1 MRVKIW
7 EKNELL
13 REVNRRCR
21 AGGSAAGVRTS
32 NGRIFTANTVGPLC
46 AETIVLA
53 QARETDPY
61 GRVIGLIVMEDG
73 EVVAPCGACRQ
84 QIFDL
89 DPAIEVVV
97 AGETIVTARD
107 LLPFA
112 RIPATA
118 VGSVLQN
125 STAETSDEQPFTS
138 YVSSFVAAS

>member
-1 MRVKIW
+1 MKIW

-32 NGRIFTANTVGPLC
+32 SGRIIAVSAVGPLC

-53 QARETDPY
+53 QAREADPY
-61 GRVIGLIVMEDG
+61 GRVTGLLVMEDG

-84 QIFDL
+84 HIFDL
-89 DPAIEVVV
+89 DPTIEVVV
-97 AGETIVTARD
+97 AGEAIVTARD

-112 RIPATA
+112 RVPATA
-118 VGSVLQN
+118 TGATPRTVPGR
-125 STAETSDEQPFTS
+125 ETDEQPFTS
-138 YVSSFVAAS
+138 YVSSFVAVS

>member
-1 MRVKIW
+1 MKIW

-32 NGRIFTANTVGPLC
+32 SGRIIAASAIGPLC

-53 QARETDPY
+53 QAREADPY
-61 GRVIGLIVMEDG
+61 GRVTGLLVMEDG

-84 QIFDL
+84 HILDL
-89 DPAIEVVV
+89 DPTIEVVV
-97 AGETIVTARD
+97 AGEAIVTARD

-112 RIPATA
+112 RVPATA
-118 VGSVLQN
+118 TGATPR
-125 STAETSDEQPFTS
+125 TAPGRETDEQPFTS